1 MAILLLLLT
10 MVGVGVA
17 VSLQT
22 LYLIAACLYT
32 ALGCLG
38 LSDADGKF
46 LSPAFFGGS
55 AYCVWLAF

>member
-38 LSDADGKF
+38 LSDAVGKF